1 MYRDPQEPTLEHALQ
16 TPHQP
21 IASPPVQ
28 ETPDRALENA
38 FRDYRTLLYHAAFR
52 VTGNAADAEDA
63 LQTVFL
69 RLARRADGIG
79 AAEASPGYL
88 CRAAV
93 NAALDVLRAK
103 KRQGAAGITEHR
115 EGDGAAEVS
124 DPEPRADERLRVREL
139 RAALRRALVT
149 LHPRA
154 AEAFVLRSFEG
165 WTNPEIARL
174 FGTSQAVIAVTVF
187 RARRRLRREL
197 GPLVNRI
204 DTQPDASV

>member
-1 MYRDPQEPTLEHALQ
+1 MYREPQEPTLEHALQ
-16 TPHQP
+16 
-21 IASPPVQ
+21 PPSHSIPAPSMQ
-28 ETPDRALENA
+28 ETRDQALEEA
-38 FRDYRTLLYHAAFR
+38 FRTHHTLVYHAAFR
-52 VTGNAADAEDA
+52 VTGNTADAEDA
-63 LQTVFL
+63 VQTVFL
-69 RLARRADGIG
+69 RLARRTDGIG

-93 NAALDVLRAK
+93 NAALDLLRAK
-103 KRQGAAGITEHR
+103 RRQGAAGITGQR
-115 EGDGAAEVS
+115 EGDGAAEAT
-124 DPEPRADERLRVREL
+124 DPAPLADERMRVREL
-139 RAALRRALVT
+139 RAALRRALVE

-197 GPLVNRI
+197 GPLVPGAQESI
-204 DTQPDASV
+204 

>member
-1 MYRDPQEPTLEHALQ
+1 MEHALQ
-16 TPHQP
+16 PPSQP
-21 IASPPVQ
+21 IAAPSVQ
-28 ETPDRALENA
+28 ETRDQALEEA
-38 FRDYRTLLYHAAFR
+38 FRTHHTLVYHAAFR
-52 VTGNAADAEDA
+52 VTGNSADAEDA
-63 LQTVFL
+63 VQTVFL
-69 RLARRADGIG
+69 RLARRTDGIG

-93 NAALDVLRAK
+93 NAALDLLRAK
-103 KRQGAAGITEHR
+103 RRQGAAGIVEQR
-115 EGDGAAEVS
+115 EGRQGNDAVEAT
-124 DPEPRADERLRVREL
+124 DPAPLADERMRVREL
-139 RAALRRALVT
+139 RAALRRALVE

-197 GPLVNRI
+197 GPLVPGAQESI
-204 DTQPDASV
+204 

>member
-16 TPHQP
+16 PPNQP
-21 IASPPVQ
+21 IASPSVQ
-28 ETPDRALENA
+28 ENREQALEEA
-38 FRDYRTLLYHAAFR
+38 FRTHHTLVYHAAFR

-63 LQTVFL
+63 VQTVFL
-69 RLARRADGIG
+69 RLARRTDGIG

-93 NAALDVLRAK
+93 NAALDLLRAK
-103 KRQGAAGITEHR
+103 RRQGAAGITEQR
-115 EGDGAAEVS
+115 EGDGAAEAT
-124 DPEPRADERLRVREL
+124 DPAPLADERMRVREL
-139 RAALRRALVT
+139 RVALRRALVE

-197 GPLVNRI
+197 GPLVAGAQETI
-204 DTQPDASV
+204 